1 MSARRI
7 LVIASATLATIVAV
21 GALLFIPLSIAVGHP
36 LSAVV
41 EAVVLVVCVWW
52 VARVMRA
59 DRRRRLAAESALPPE
74 QRPAKRQPRRPITFQ
89 LRETL
94 VTFTIW
100 AALIF
105 GFDAIALG
113 MDPFVNAGVA
123 AFAGFMLA
131 TLTVTGRHMMFR
143 LTAEEDEQARRTEG
157 NG

>member
-1 MSARRI
+1 VSARRT

-21 GALLFIPLSIAVGHP
+21 LALLFIPLSIAVGNP
-36 LSAVV
+36 LNALV
-41 EAVVLVVCVWW
+41 ETLLLVACVWW

-59 DRRRRLAAESALPPE
+59 DRRRRLAAEAALPPE
-74 QRPAKRQPRRPITFQ
+74 RRPERRQPRRPITFQ

-94 VTFTIW
+94 VTFAIW
-100 AALIF
+100 ATLIF
-105 GFDAIALG
+105 AFNALALG
-113 MDPFVNAGVA
+113 MDPFVNVGVA

-143 LTAEEDEQARRTEG
+143 LTAEEDEQTRRAEE